1 MWSFFKLKIIK
12 AIHIESTE
20 HSPDFTSKWYIYT
33 MYRTKFSI
41 RTKQWK
47 E

>member
-1 MWSFFKLKIIK
+1 
-12 AIHIESTE
+12 
-20 HSPDFTSKWYIYT
+20 